1 MNKSKKGSKR
11 IVKRDMKYTEDL
23 EMIIKRIKGGK

>member
-1 MNKSKKGSKR
+1 MNKSKKSSKR
-11 IVKRDMKYTEDL
+11 IVKRDMKHTEDL

>member
-11 IVKRDMKYTEDL
+11 IVKRDMKCTEDL